1 MASPEPIKVLHDF
14 HREGV
19 REESEG
25 VFSVPFL
32 LSGEPDEEWEA
43 ALKKHDQGRSL
54 KVEGSTIRVPIP
66 VEANPQNIYN
76 ELRQVV
82 EDINYEVA
90 SARTVAR
97 QGHSDAEKR
106 RKDFLKK
113 LDELKFD
120 GLPESKPQRDH

>member
-1 MASPEPIKVLHDF
+1 MASPEPIKVLPNIQ
-14 HREGV
+14 REGV

-25 VFSVPFL
+25 MFSVPFL
-32 LSGEPDEEWEA
+32 LSAEPDDEWEA

-82 EDINYEVA
+82 ADINDEVA
-90 SARTVAR
+90 SARTVER

-113 LDELKFD
+113 LDEVKFD
-120 GLPESKPQRDH
+120 GLPGA